1 MNQRTRKV
9 KLRNDAT
16 PKALIYHYDLE
27 GNLIS
32 ETREDGRAIREYIWA
47 NQTPIVQIK
56 VRRDNKG
63 VLNQQKLLY
72 LHTDHL
78 NTPRIATNPT
88 GIVVWRWES
97 RAFGDYKIEKDPDGD
112 GTNVNV
118 RLRFPGQFKDGESGL
133 YYNWNRY
140 YDPRMGRYIT
150 SDRIGLNGGLNTYAY
165 VGNNPVFWAD
175 PTGLDVWDDGGIG
188 NSPGENYIP
197 PGNGNPFGG
206 FTPQDGVCTGP
217 VVGTLDNNPCTKQ
230 CCIDHD
236 NCFEKY
242 GCNAKSWWGNLNGWL
257 GACQVC
263 NSVVKDCVQRNLG
276 KTDCDDDKCGG

>member
-140 YDPRMGRYIT
+140 YDPVKGRYVT
-150 SDRIGLNGGLNTYAY
+150 SDPIGLAGGLNTYVY
-165 VGNNPVFWAD
+165 VLNNPLRYVD
-175 PTGLDVWDDGGIG
+175 PFGLYGTTSCDYYNRRCDETGSTYYCEFAQFVCRRT
-188 NSPGENYIP
+188 P
-197 PGNGNPFGG
+197 PGDWPNCVRLCLQQFDV
-206 FTPQDGVCTGP
+206 QYCRD
-217 VVGTLDNNPCTKQ
+217 PCKPGDIDPL
-230 CCIDHD
+230 CIV
-236 NCFEKY
+236 
-242 GCNAKSWWGNLNGWL
+242 NAH
-257 GACQVC
+257 QVC
-263 NSVVKDCVQRNLG
+263 WQECLRDSGPRISSHPY
-276 KTDCDDDKCGG
+276 